1 MAKSKDEVT
10 TQVVSV
16 TSDSLPSEYFVLRLY
31 IAGLSPRST
40 MAVERIRR
48 ICDHYLVGRYELN
61 VIDLFV
67 NPELAREA
75 QIVVAPTLIKQSP
88 SPKRLFIGDM
98 SDEKTIF
105 HGLNIVVS
113 SNPRHC

>member
-1 MAKSKDEVT
+1 MKSKKAKATDEVT
-10 TQVVSV
+10 TEAVDLTQAPESN
-16 TSDSLPSEYFVLRLY
+16 EYFVLRLY

-40 MAVERIRR
+40 LAVERIQR
-48 ICDHYLVGRYELN
+48 ICDLYLAGRYELT

-67 NPELAREA
+67 NPEMARQA

-98 SDEKTIF
+98 SDEKKIF
-105 HGLNIVVS
+105 LGLNIVV
-113 SNPRHC
+113 

>member
-1 MAKSKDEVT
+1 VKNKSAQTKGAAPTQAIGVT
-10 TQVVSV
+10 LGL
-16 TSDSLPSEYFVLRLY
+16 LPSEHFVLCLY

-40 MAVERIRR
+40 LAVERIRG
-48 ICDHYLVGRYELN
+48 ICDRYLVGRYELT

-67 NPELAREA
+67 YPEMARQA

-98 SDEKTIF
+98 SDEKRIF
-105 HGLNIVVS
+105 RGLNIVV
-113 SNPRHC
+113 